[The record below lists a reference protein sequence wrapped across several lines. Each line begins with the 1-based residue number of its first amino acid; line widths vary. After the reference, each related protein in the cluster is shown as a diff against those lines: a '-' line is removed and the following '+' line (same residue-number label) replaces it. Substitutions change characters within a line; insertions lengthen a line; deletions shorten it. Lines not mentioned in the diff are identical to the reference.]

1 MTVVGITP
9 YSYTFIWMTFNFI
22 IFNCWQNVRSMQ
34 RNMNMTLS
42 SVGMTPSQADAA
54 ALQQLQLGTMFP
66 FDPLGVVGQMQVQSQ
81 QQVYYQLKQKY
92 DANNL
97 K

>member
-1 MTVVGITP
+1 
-9 YSYTFIWMTFNFI
+9 
-22 IFNCWQNVRSMQ
+22 
-34 RNMNMTLS
+34 MNMTLS

-97 K
+97 N